1 MSFDKKEYDKKY
13 MKEKR
18 KNIKQFKVDLT
29 IDEFEELE
37 NLLKQSNYKTKAEFL
52 RDSIKKILKKEK

>member
-18 KNIKQFKVDLT
+18 KSIKQFKVDLT
-29 IDEFEELE
+29 IDEFEELD
-37 NLLKQSNYKTKAEFL
+37 NLLKLNNYKTKAEFL